1 MEFELQE
8 QREIFNGVRQR
19 GDTRS
24 QRERRR
30 RREREMKT
38 ILSAQKEKEELKKEK
53 YEKIWKILHKNEM
66 IELAEAD
73 RITKGGFLIKI

>member
-38 ILSAQKEKEELKKEK
+38 ILGAQKEKEELKGKNMKK
-53 YEKIWKILHKNEM
+53 YGKSC
-66 IELAEAD
+66 
-73 RITKGGFLIKI
+73 TKMR

>member
-1 MEFELQE
+1 
-8 QREIFNGVRQR
+8 
-19 GDTRS
+19 
-24 QRERRR
+24 
-30 RREREMKT
+30 MKT